1 MSTATGT
8 PVLAETPAQSPRPT
22 RRGRQLTRS
31 VRRLA
36 IPVLTIAALIGLWQL
51 VVGADSVP
59 SYIVPTPVEVA
70 RTTVDEWGTLM
81 HNLVPTAIE
90 TGLGFLVGN
99 GVAIL
104 LAVLFVHFKP
114 AERAL
119 FPVAIFV
126 RTIPIVA
133 IAPVLV
139 IMLGNGYSPKVVI
152 AALISFFP
160 TLVNMVRGL
169 ESVDPQA
176 LELMKVLSASRV
188 EVFFKVRLFASLPFL
203 FASLK
208 IAATSAVIGAVVAEW
223 IGSSQGLGYMI
234 VQATFNYR
242 TAELYAAMV
251 VTSLFAMVSF
261 LLVGITERLVVR
273 WNVEAAP

>member
-1 MSTATGT
+1 MSIASRSPVQPDTSRT
-8 PVLAETPAQSPRPT
+8 PEPAIV
-22 RRGRQLTRS
+22 RRSRWGRSL
-31 VRRLA
+31 RRLA
-36 IPVLTIAALIGLWQL
+36 IPLVTIAVLIGLWQL
-51 VVGADSVP
+51 AVWGLGVP
-59 SYIVPTPVEVA
+59 SYIVPAPTEVW
-70 RTTVDEWGTLM
+70 TTMVAEWGTLM
-81 HNLVPTAIE
+81 QNLAPTAIE
-90 TGLGFLVGN
+90 TGLGFLLGN
-99 GVAIL
+99 GIAIV

-119 FPVAIFV
+119 FPVAIFF

-139 IMLGNGYSPKVVI
+139 IMLGTGYAPKVVV

-169 ESVDPQA
+169 QAVDSQTI
-176 LELMKVLSASRV
+176 ELMKVLSASRR

-203 FASLK
+203 FSSLK

-223 IGSSQGLGYMI
+223 IGSSKGLGYII

-251 VTSLFAMVSF
+251 VTSLFATACF
-261 LLVGITERLVVR
+261 LVVGVLERLIVR
-273 WNVEAAP
+273 WNVDSAP